1 MQRYLTKSRF
11 KLALECETKLFY
23 TKKEEIY
30 PNKKIDDPFLESLA
44 EGGFQVGELA
54 RQYHPEG
61 YSIDERGYKIPLKKT
76 EELLK
81 KEKVI
86 IFEPAIKYKN
96 LFIRVDVLK
105 KSGKTMD
112 LIEVKAKSFA
122 GKDSMDFL
130 NKKGFIRS
138 GWRAYIYD
146 VAFQKL
152 VMQKAFP
159 DHKIKAYLMLADK
172 NKTATVDGLNQLF
185 RIQKDADDYTSV
197 IPAEAL
203 TYDDLGDEILVK
215 VNIDDIIERIFS
227 GEDFIEKPG
236 MSFEEWV
243 FFLSDKYENDIKIPP
258 QLSKKCK
265 ECEFK
270 CSKEEKS
277 TGLKNG
283 FQECWKK
290 KLNWADTDFEKPS
303 MMDIWYFR
311 RRDDMIEEG
320 KYFMEDVTKD
330 DLNFTIGSK
339 PGFSRTERQWIQIQK
354 AKNKDTVFEL
364 LHEELK
370 EEMDS
375 WKWPLHFIDFETSA
389 VAIPFYKGFHPYE
402 GIAFQ
407 FSHHQVSE
415 DGTIEHKGEF
425 LHTERGKFPNFEFVR
440 ALKKE
445 VENDDGTIF
454 RYHNHENTYLNI
466 IYRQLY
472 VVEVTDVPDKEELM
486 EWIKTITHST
496 GDSAE
501 KWRGYRGMVDL
512 YAIVKKYYYD
522 PATNGSISL
531 KYVLPAVV
539 NSSSFLQEKYSQPI
553 YGRQN
558 GIKSLNFKD
567 KVWIEKDSDG
577 RIQNPYEQL
586 PDLFEGVSDEDLAQ
600 FLSDRNL
607 ADGGAAMMAYAH
619 MQFTNISDYELN
631 KLRKGLLRYCELD
644 TFAMV
649 LIWEFLNFE
658 VQNDRN

>member
-1 MQRYLTKSRF
+1 MIRYLTKSRF

-23 TKKEEIY
+23 TEKEKIY
-30 PNKKIDDPFLESLA
+30 PNKKIDDAFLESLA

-61 YSIDERGYKIPLKKT
+61 YSIDDKGDKIPLEKT

-81 KEKVI
+81 KDNVT

-122 GKDSMDFL
+122 GKDSLDFL
-130 NKKGFIRS
+130 NKKGAIRS
-138 GWRAYIYD
+138 GWRPYIYD

-159 DHKIKAYLMLADK
+159 DHKIRAYLMLADK
-172 NKTATVDGLNQLF
+172 NKRATVDGLNQFF
-185 RIQKDADDYTSV
+185 RIQKDSDRYTSV

-215 VNIDDIIERIFS
+215 INVDDIIANIFS

-236 MSFEEWV
+236 MSFKEWV
-243 FFLSDKYENDIKIPP
+243 FFLSDKYESDIKISP
-258 QLSKKCK
+258 QLGKKCK

-270 CSKEEKS
+270 CSKEERS

-283 FQECWKK
+283 FQECWKE
-290 KLNWADTDFEKPS
+290 KLNWTDNDFEKPL

-330 DLNFTIGSK
+330 DLKYNIGSM

-354 AKNKDTVFEL
+354 AKNKDIAFEL
-364 LHEELK
+364 LLEELK

-375 WKWPLHFIDFETSA
+375 WKYPLHFIDFETSA

-415 DGTIEHKGEF
+415 DGIIEHKGEF
-425 LHTERGKFPNFEFVR
+425 LHTERGQFPNFEFVR

-445 VENDDGTIF
+445 LEHDDGTIF

-472 VVEVTDVPDKEELM
+472 AAEETDVPDKAELM

-501 KWRGYRGMVDL
+501 KWKGSRDMVDI

-531 KYVLPAVV
+531 KYVLPAVL
-539 NSSSFLQEKYSQPI
+539 NSSQYLQQKYNKPV
-553 YGRQN
+553 YGAEN

-567 KVWIEKDSDG
+567 KTWIIPDINGHIPS
-577 RIQNPYEQL
+577 PYEQL
-586 PDLFEGVSDEDLAQ
+586 PGLFEGASDEELAQ

-607 ADGGAAMMAYAH
+607 SDGGAAMMAYAH
-619 MQFTNISDYELN
+619 MQFTEISDYELN
-631 KLRKGLLRYCELD
+631 MLREGLLRYCELD

-649 LIWEFLNFE
+649 LIWEFLNNE
-658 VQNDRN
+658 VQNERD